1 MRRVL
6 WYFLPAQ
13 KVHKQILVRL
23 REQLQNSTEK
33 YIARCQHFKVENS
46 NRILEILRYSFEI
59 LPYAQ
64 DDTAK
69 NDTARRG
76 LSPPITGRVRV
87 GLQGVALWGLMV
99 HNLCYLLALFV
110 GNVGQGGL

>member
-33 YIARCQHFKVENS
+33 YIARCQHFKVENCS
-46 NRILEILRYSFEI
+46 RIFEILRCSFEI
-59 LPYAQ
+59 LPYGQ

-69 NDTARRG
+69 NDTARCYR
-76 LSPPITGRVRV
+76 RVIKAQK
-87 GLQGVALWGLMV
+87 G
-99 HNLCYLLALFV
+99 
-110 GNVGQGGL
+110 

>member
-46 NRILEILRYSFEI
+46 SRILEILRC
-59 LPYAQ
+59 AQ
-64 DDTAK
+64 Y
-69 NDTARRG
+69 DTARCYR
-76 LSPPITGRVRV
+76 RVIKAQRDYK
-87 GLQGVALWGLMV
+87 G
-99 HNLCYLLALFV
+99 
-110 GNVGQGGL
+110 

>member
-33 YIARCQHFKVENS
+33 YIARCQHFKVENCS
-46 NRILEILRYSFEI
+46 RILNVYYFEF
-59 LPYAQ
+59 LPCGQ
-64 DDTAK
+64 NDTAK
-69 NDTARRG
+69 NDTA
-76 LSPPITGRVRV
+76 LSFFCIAISIPKTK
-87 GLQGVALWGLMV
+87 
-99 HNLCYLLALFV
+99 LLL
-110 GNVGQGGL
+110 